1 MPLDTTL
8 LDLDRAPTIKEM
20 QAFFKKHDWSA
31 VKISE
36 PKSRSSEDHEAISR
50 ISRIMDE
57 AFEKA
62 ARERGLAAWSGYL
75 DHTTRLNGE
84 KLQDNP
90 LIALRDSAED
100 LVSDGVRLLLTS
112 PDEIVESIFS

>member
-1 MPLDTTL
+1 
-8 LDLDRAPTIKEM
+8 
-20 QAFFKKHDWSA
+20 
-31 VKISE
+31 
-36 PKSRSSEDHEAISR
+36 
-50 ISRIMDE
+50 MDE

-90 LIALRDSAED
+90 LIALRDSVED
-100 LVSDGVRLLLTS
+100 LVSDGVRLLPTG
-112 PDEIVESIFS
+112 PDEIVESIFSQFDLGDPDIDKKADDFMHTGTGKRYAYGAYQRQSRF